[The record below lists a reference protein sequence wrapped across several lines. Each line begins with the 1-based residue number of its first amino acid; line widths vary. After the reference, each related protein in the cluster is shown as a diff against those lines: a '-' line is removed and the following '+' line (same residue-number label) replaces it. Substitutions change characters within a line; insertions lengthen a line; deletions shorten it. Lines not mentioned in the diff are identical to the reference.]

1 MEEGHSGA
9 AVSQDLF
16 ISLLNPVLSMVLSTA
31 FFVLWSF
38 RRENR
43 YVLHLCVCY
52 LAVAAGFT
60 LQSFDLGAGL
70 AVSKVTSNL
79 LFFGALLL
87 LVAAVTTR
95 QGVRVPWAASL
106 VCTAAGMGGFL
117 WFFFVQPY
125 FPGRVFAVNYGL
137 GALCVVAM
145 MRLRQSNRRSV
156 IDRMIV
162 LVAGLRAADFFIRP
176 LLVALLSGADA
187 ARPPYI
193 TSPYWLTTS
202 LSVMVF
208 SLLIALTLLTAVAL
222 DTIKELQAESE
233 TDALSKLLNRRGFE
247 QKAASVLERS
257 ARTGAPVTLVLA
269 DLDHFKSV
277 NDRFGHAAGDQVI
290 VDFAARLQ
298 AAGSRA
304 VVGRIGGEE
313 FAVLMPSTDLVAGR
327 LFAEA
332 VREAF
337 CSETIEGV
345 PPGVRLTA
353 SFGVAGRLEGEA
365 LPPLMQRAD
374 EALYKA
380 KQNGRDSV
388 RISFQRQSMAA
399 FAGLPTASRD
409 LPFG

>member
-1 MEEGHSGA
+1 MAAGHSGTT
-9 AVSQDLF
+9 VSQDLF
-16 ISLLNPVLSMVLSTA
+16 ISLLNPVLSVVLSMA

-43 YVLHLCVCY
+43 YVLQLCICY
-52 LAVAAGFT
+52 LAVAVGFT
-60 LQSFDLGAGL
+60 VRSFDLGLGE
-70 AVSKVTSNL
+70 AVSKVVSNL

-87 LVAAVTTR
+87 FVAAVTAR

-106 VCTAAGMGGFL
+106 ACTAAGMGGFL
-117 WFFFVQPY
+117 WFFFAQPY
-125 FPGRVFAVNYGL
+125 FPGRVFSINYGL
-137 GALCVVAM
+137 GALCIVAM
-145 MRLRQSNRRSV
+145 LRLRLANRHSV

-176 LLVALLSGADA
+176 LLVALLSEADV
-187 ARPPYI
+187 ARPPYM

-233 TDALSKLLNRRGFE
+233 TDPLSKLLNRRGFE
-247 QKAASVLERS
+247 QKAVTILERS
-257 ARTGAPVTLVLA
+257 ARSGTPVTLVLA

-277 NDRFGHAAGDQVI
+277 NDRFGHAVGDQVI
-290 VDFAARLQ
+290 VDFATRLQ

-313 FAVLMPSTDLVAGR
+313 FAVLMSSTDLVAGR
-327 LFAEA
+327 LFAET

-337 CSETIEGV
+337 CSETVDGV

-353 SFGVAGRLEGEA
+353 SFGVAGRFGGEELA
-365 LPPLMQRAD
+365 PLMQRAD

-388 RISFQRQSMAA
+388 RLSFQRQPMTTFVELPAA
-399 FAGLPTASRD
+399 S
-409 LPFG
+409 

>member
-1 MEEGHSGA
+1 VQAGHSGV

-16 ISLLNPVLSMVLSTA
+16 ISLLNPVLSIVLSTA

-43 YVLHLCVCY
+43 YVLQLCICY
-52 LAVAAGFT
+52 SAVAIGFT

-70 AVSKVTSNL
+70 AVSKVISNL
-79 LFFGALLL
+79 VFFGALLL
-87 LVAAVTTR
+87 FVAAVATR
-95 QGVRVPWAASL
+95 QGVRVPWVASL
-106 VCTAAGMGGFL
+106 VCIAAGMGGLL
-117 WFFFVQPY
+117 WFLFVQPY
-125 FPGRVFAVNYGL
+125 FPGRVFSVNYGL
-137 GALCVVAM
+137 GALCIIAV
-145 MRLRQSNRRSV
+145 MRLRQSSRRSV

-162 LVAGLRAADFFIRP
+162 LMAGLRAADFFIRP
-176 LLVALLSGADA
+176 LLVALLSGVDA
-187 ARPPYI
+187 GRPPYLH
-193 TSPYWLTTS
+193 SPYWLTTS

-222 DTIKELQAESE
+222 DTINELQAESE

-247 QKAASVLERS
+247 QKAASVLQRS
-257 ARTGAPVTLVLA
+257 ARNGAPVTLVLA

-277 NDRFGHAAGDQVI
+277 NDRFGHAVGDQVI
-290 VDFAARLQ
+290 VEFAARLQ

-327 LFAEA
+327 LFAET
-332 VREAF
+332 VRGAF
-337 CSETIEGV
+337 CSETVEGV
-345 PPGVRLTA
+345 PQGVKLTA
-353 SFGVAGRLEGEA
+353 SFGVAGRFGGEELA
-365 LPPLMQRAD
+365 PLMLRAD

-388 RISFQRQSMAA
+388 RISFQRQPMAA
-399 FAGLPTASRD
+399 YVELPAAS
-409 LPFG
+409 

>member
-1 MEEGHSGA
+1 M

-16 ISLLNPVLSMVLSTA
+16 ISLLNPVLSIVLSTA

-43 YVLHLCVCY
+43 YVLQLCICY
-52 LAVAAGFT
+52 LAVAIGFT

-70 AVSKVTSNL
+70 AVSKVISNF

-87 LVAAVTTR
+87 FVAAVATR
-95 QGVRVPWAASL
+95 QGVRVPWVASL
-106 VCTAAGMGGFL
+106 VCIAAGMGGLL
-117 WFFFVQPY
+117 WFLFVQPY
-125 FPGRVFAVNYGL
+125 FPGRVFSVNYGL
-137 GALCVVAM
+137 GALCIIAV
-145 MRLRQSNRRSV
+145 MRLRQSSRRSV

-162 LVAGLRAADFFIRP
+162 LMAGLRAADFFIRP
-176 LLVALLSGADA
+176 LLVALLSGVDA
-187 ARPPYI
+187 GRPPYLH
-193 TSPYWLTTS
+193 SPYWLTTS

-222 DTIKELQAESE
+222 DTINELQAESE
-233 TDALSKLLNRRGFE
+233 TLSKLLNRRGFE
-247 QKAASVLERS
+247 QKAASVLQRS
-257 ARTGAPVTLVLA
+257 ARNGAPVTLVLA

-277 NDRFGHAAGDQVI
+277 NDRFGHAVGDQVI
-290 VDFAARLQ
+290 VEFAARLQ

-327 LFAEA
+327 LFAET
-332 VREAF
+332 VRGAF
-337 CSETIEGV
+337 CSETVEGV
-345 PPGVRLTA
+345 PQGVKLTA
-353 SFGVAGRLEGEA
+353 SFGVAGRFGGEELA
-365 LPPLMQRAD
+365 PLMLRAD

-388 RISFQRQSMAA
+388 RISFQRQPMAA
-399 FAGLPTASRD
+399 YVELPAAS
-409 LPFG
+409 

>member
-1 MEEGHSGA
+1 
-9 AVSQDLF
+9 
-16 ISLLNPVLSMVLSTA
+16 MVLSTA

-43 YVLHLCVCY
+43 YVLQLCVCY
-52 LAVAAGFT
+52 LAVAIGFT
-60 LQSFDLGAGL
+60 LQSFDLGLGL
-70 AVSKVTSNL
+70 AISKVTSNL

-95 QGVRVPWAASL
+95 QGVRIPWTASL
-106 VCTAAGMGGFL
+106 ICIAAGMGGFL
-117 WFFFVQPY
+117 WFFFVHPY
-125 FPGRVFAVNYGL
+125 FPGRVFSVNYGL
-137 GALCVVAM
+137 GALCIVAM
-145 MRLRQSNRRSV
+145 IRLRRSSRRSV
-156 IDRMIV
+156 IGRMIV
-162 LVAGLRAADFFIRP
+162 LMAGLRAADFFIRP

-187 ARPPYI
+187 SRPPYT

-222 DTIKELQAESE
+222 DTINELQAESE

-257 ARTGAPVTLVLA
+257 ARNGTPVTLVLA

-298 AAGSRA
+298 TAGPRA

-327 LFAEA
+327 LFAET

-337 CSETIEGV
+337 CSETVEGV
-345 PPGVRLTA
+345 PAGVRLTA
-353 SFGVAGRLEGEA
+353 SFGVAGRFGGEVLA
-365 LPPLMQRAD
+365 PLMQRAD

-388 RISFQRQSMAA
+388 RISYQRQPVAA
-399 FAGLPTASRD
+399 FAELPAAS
-409 LPFG
+409 

>member
-1 MEEGHSGA
+1 M

-16 ISLLNPVLSMVLSTA
+16 ISLLNPVLSIVLSTA

-43 YVLHLCVCY
+43 YVLQLCICY
-52 LAVAAGFT
+52 LAVAIGFT

-70 AVSKVTSNL
+70 AVSKVISNF

-87 LVAAVTTR
+87 FVAAVATR
-95 QGVRVPWAASL
+95 QGVRVPWVASL
-106 VCTAAGMGGFL
+106 VCIAAGMGGLL
-117 WFFFVQPY
+117 WFLFVQPY
-125 FPGRVFAVNYGL
+125 FPGRVFSVNYGL
-137 GALCVVAM
+137 GALCIIAV
-145 MRLRQSNRRSV
+145 MRLRQSSRRSV

-162 LVAGLRAADFFIRP
+162 LMAGLRAADFFIRP
-176 LLVALLSGADA
+176 LLVALLSGVDA
-187 ARPPYI
+187 GRPPYLH
-193 TSPYWLTTS
+193 SPYWLTTS

-222 DTIKELQAESE
+222 DTINELQAESE

-247 QKAASVLERS
+247 QKAASVLQRS
-257 ARTGAPVTLVLA
+257 ARNGAPVTLVLA

-277 NDRFGHAAGDQVI
+277 NDRFGHAVGDQVI
-290 VDFAARLQ
+290 VEFAARLQ

-327 LFAEA
+327 LFAET
-332 VREAF
+332 VRGAF
-337 CSETIEGV
+337 CSETVEGV
-345 PPGVRLTA
+345 PQGVKLTA
-353 SFGVAGRLEGEA
+353 SFGVAGRFGGEELA
-365 LPPLMQRAD
+365 PLMLRAD

-388 RISFQRQSMAA
+388 RISFQRQPMAA
-399 FAGLPTASRD
+399 YVELPAAS
-409 LPFG
+409 

>member
-1 MEEGHSGA
+1 M

-16 ISLLNPVLSMVLSTA
+16 ISLLNPVLSIVLSTA

-43 YVLHLCVCY
+43 YVLQLCVCY
-52 LAVAAGFT
+52 FAVAIGFA
-60 LQSFDLGAGL
+60 LQSFDLGVGP
-70 AVSKVTSNL
+70 AVSKVISNL

-87 LVAAVTTR
+87 FVAAVTSR

-106 VCTAAGMGGFL
+106 LCIAAGMGGLL
-117 WFFFVQPY
+117 WFLFVQPY
-125 FPGRVFAVNYGL
+125 FPGRVFSVNYGL
-137 GALCVVAM
+137 GALCIVAM
-145 MRLRQSNRRSV
+145 MRLRQSSRRSV

-162 LVAGLRAADFFIRP
+162 LMAGLRAADFFIRP
-176 LLVALLSGADA
+176 LLVALLSGVDA
-187 ARPPYI
+187 GRPPYLH
-193 TSPYWLTTS
+193 SPYWLTTS

-222 DTIKELQAESE
+222 DTINELQAESE

-247 QKAASVLERS
+247 QKAASVLQRS
-257 ARTGAPVTLVLA
+257 ARNGAPVTLVLA

-277 NDRFGHAAGDQVI
+277 NDRFGHAVGDQVI
-290 VDFAARLQ
+290 VEFAARLQ

-327 LFAEA
+327 LFAET

-337 CSETIEGV
+337 CSETVEGV
-345 PPGVRLTA
+345 PQGVKLTA
-353 SFGVAGRLEGEA
+353 SFGVAGRFGGEELA
-365 LPPLMQRAD
+365 PLMLRAD

-388 RISFQRQSMAA
+388 RISFQRQPMAA
-399 FAGLPTASRD
+399 YVELPAAS
-409 LPFG
+409 

>member
-1 MEEGHSGA
+1 M

-16 ISLLNPVLSMVLSTA
+16 ISLLNPVLSIVLSTA

-43 YVLHLCVCY
+43 YVLQLCVCY
-52 LAVAAGFT
+52 FAVAIGFA
-60 LQSFDLGAGL
+60 LQSFDLGAGP
-70 AVSKVTSNL
+70 AVSKVISNL

-87 LVAAVTTR
+87 FVAAVTSR

-106 VCTAAGMGGFL
+106 LCIAAGMGGLL
-117 WFFFVQPY
+117 WFLFVQPY
-125 FPGRVFAVNYGL
+125 FPGRVFSVNYGL
-137 GALCVVAM
+137 GALCIVAM
-145 MRLRQSNRRSV
+145 MRLRQSSRRSV

-162 LVAGLRAADFFIRP
+162 LMAGLRAADFFIRP
-176 LLVALLSGADA
+176 LLVALLSGVDA
-187 ARPPYI
+187 GRPPYMH
-193 TSPYWLTTS
+193 SPYWLTTS

-222 DTIKELQAESE
+222 DTINELQAESE

-277 NDRFGHAAGDQVI
+277 NDRFGHAVGDQVI
-290 VDFAARLQ
+290 VEFAARLQ
-298 AAGSRA
+298 TAGSRA

-327 LFAEA
+327 LFAET

-337 CSETIEGV
+337 CSETVEGV
-345 PPGVRLTA
+345 PPGVKLTA
-353 SFGVAGRLEGEA
+353 SFGVAGRFGGEELA
-365 LPPLMQRAD
+365 PLMLRAD

-388 RISFQRQSMAA
+388 RISFQRQPIA
-399 FAGLPTASRD
+399 RYVD
-409 LPFG
+409 LPAAS

>member
-1 MEEGHSGA
+1 M

-16 ISLLNPVLSMVLSTA
+16 ISLLNPVLSIVLSTA

-43 YVLHLCVCY
+43 YVLQLCICY
-52 LAVAAGFT
+52 FAVAVGFL
-60 LQSFDLGAGL
+60 LQSFDLGAGP
-70 AVSKVTSNL
+70 AISKVISNF

-95 QGVRVPWAASL
+95 QGVRVPLLASL
-106 VCTAAGMGGFL
+106 LCIAAGMGGLL
-117 WFFFVQPY
+117 WFLFVQPY
-125 FPGRVFAVNYGL
+125 FPGRVFSVNYGL
-137 GALCVVAM
+137 GALCIVAM
-145 MRLRQSNRRSV
+145 LRLRQSNRRSV

-162 LVAGLRAADFFIRP
+162 LMAGVRAADFFIRP
-176 LLVALLSGADA
+176 LLVALLSGVDPGL
-187 ARPPYI
+187 PPY
-193 TSPYWLTTS
+193 THSPYWLTTS

-247 QKAASVLERS
+247 QKAASVLERC

-277 NDRFGHAAGDQVI
+277 NDRFGHAVGDQVI
-290 VDFAARLQ
+290 VEFAAKLQ
-298 AAGSRA
+298 SAGSRA
-304 VVGRIGGEE
+304 VVGRVGGEE

-327 LFAEA
+327 LFAET

-337 CSETIEGV
+337 CSETVGGV
-345 PPGVRLTA
+345 PPGVKLTA
-353 SFGVAGRLEGEA
+353 SFGVAGRFGDEELA
-365 LPPLMQRAD
+365 PLMLRAD

-388 RISFQRQSMAA
+388 RISFQRQPAA
-399 FAGLPTASRD
+399 TFVELPAAS
-409 LPFG
+409 

>member
-1 MEEGHSGA
+1 M

-16 ISLLNPVLSMVLSTA
+16 ISLLNPVLSIVLSTA

-43 YVLHLCVCY
+43 YVLQLCICY
-52 LAVAAGFT
+52 LAVAIGFT

-70 AVSKVTSNL
+70 AVSKVISNL

-87 LVAAVTTR
+87 FVAAVATR
-95 QGVRVPWAASL
+95 QGVRVPWVASL
-106 VCTAAGMGGFL
+106 VCIAAGMGGLL
-117 WFFFVQPY
+117 WFLFVQPY
-125 FPGRVFAVNYGL
+125 FPGRVFSVNYGL
-137 GALCVVAM
+137 GALCIIAV
-145 MRLRQSNRRSV
+145 MRLRQSSRRSV

-162 LVAGLRAADFFIRP
+162 LMAGLRAADFFIRP
-176 LLVALLSGADA
+176 LLVALLSGVDA
-187 ARPPYI
+187 GRPPYLH
-193 TSPYWLTTS
+193 SPYWLTTS

-222 DTIKELQAESE
+222 DTINELQAESE

-247 QKAASVLERS
+247 QKAASVLQRS
-257 ARTGAPVTLVLA
+257 ARNGAPVTLVLA

-277 NDRFGHAAGDQVI
+277 NDRFGHAVGDQVI
-290 VDFAARLQ
+290 VEFAARLQ

-327 LFAEA
+327 LFAET
-332 VREAF
+332 VRGAF
-337 CSETIEGV
+337 CSETVEGV
-345 PPGVRLTA
+345 PQGVKLTA
-353 SFGVAGRLEGEA
+353 SFGVAGRFGGEELA
-365 LPPLMQRAD
+365 PLMLRAD

-388 RISFQRQSMAA
+388 RISFQRQPMAA
-399 FAGLPTASRD
+399 YVELPAAS
-409 LPFG
+409 